1 MIELRREGNRR
12 WIRVSNAFFVFLVS
26 AFFSSL
32 WYYQLR
38 PKREQ
43 EKTPRK
49 SYLLITKS
57 PGPIGDY
64 QIRFFFTRT
73 RPGFI
78 SLLLACIAMMHALTF
93 FLSFFS
99 RAIFLK
105 ENQMWP
111 RAHAFLLYSRKTSIL
126 TQFLLVFLNIF

>member
-1 MIELRREGNRR
+1 MVLSITTEKRTRKNTKEELSSNYKKSRTYRRL
-12 WIRVSNAFFVFLVS
+12 SNPV
-26 AFFSSL
+26 
-32 WYYQLR
+32 
-38 PKREQ
+38 
-43 EKTPRK
+43 
-49 SYLLITKS
+49 
-57 PGPIGDY
+57 
-64 QIRFFFTRT
+64 FFTRT